1 MRQRGKW
8 PKGPSPIGL
17 MGPLMGG
24 WGPDEVVV
32 RRMRPF
38 PLERLGVVDLYEIR
52 ERWALP
58 DLAHC
63 TRV

>member
-8 PKGPSPIGL
+8 LKSPSPIGL

-24 WGPDEVVV
+24 WGPDEVAV

-38 PLERLGVVDLYEIR
+38 PLERWGEVDLYEI
-52 ERWALP
+52 
-58 DLAHC
+58 
-63 TRV
+63 